1 MKSQKPRHSPAL
13 YGSKALQKCKKYK
26 CHNLSHFES
35 CLLTQHIDII
45 MQRHAEVSC
54 KSVFRNFKK
63 CNFWIFSRHLCTK
76 NILLIVVE
84 DCKILL
90 QDWQC
95 MSKIEYTH
103 RILFRK
109 KSFAALKSYF
119 RRDAIQNWGNGFR
132 LLKLLDTYFSNFPIL
147 SCNIV

>member
-1 MKSQKPRHSPAL
+1 MKWNHKKPRHSPAL
-13 YGSKALQKCKKYK
+13 YWSKALQKCKKYK

-109 KSFAALKSYF
+109 KKLCCTEILFQKRCYSKLGKWFPAIETAWYIFFQFSYTF
-119 RRDAIQNWGNGFR
+119 M
-132 LLKLLDTYFSNFPIL
+132 
-147 SCNIV
+147 